1 MPNQNCIHC
10 GSKSDAEKHLTQG
23 ELTTLGTNCA
33 RVNFKKGELIFQEGN
48 LATNIVYL
56 TSGLVKIHMKGP
68 VSDKILRLTKAP
80 AYLGL
85 PTTIGDKVNQY
96 SATALSNSTAC
107 FISLDIFRDFIVQNS
122 GFAYEIILDLCRN
135 ELTDYQ
141 RYTNLSQK
149 QLPGRLAEI
158 LMCLSEKIFES
169 NRFELPL
176 SITELADF
184 ISSSRESV
192 SRQLSEFAKSKIIK
206 LSGRELEIVN
216 TELLQMICMKG

>member
-1 MPNQNCIHC
+1 
-10 GSKSDAEKHLTQG
+10 
-23 ELTTLGTNCA
+23 
-33 RVNFKKGELIFQEGN
+33 
-48 LATNIVYL
+48 
-56 TSGLVKIHMKGP
+56 
-68 VSDKILRLTKAP
+68 
-80 AYLGL
+80 
-85 PTTIGDKVNQY
+85 VNQY